1 MVVRVGVR
9 LRLVRPG
16 PPPVRALLP
25 LSQGLL
31 PEVLMMP
38 PLDRAMLPL
47 LLLLPV
53 ALVMLPLVRL
63 PHAGGSRGN
72 SSMRSG
78 G

>member
-1 MVVRVGVR
+1 M
-9 LRLVRPG
+9 L
-16 PPPVRALLP
+16 PPVRLA
-25 LSQGLL
+25 
-31 PEVLMMP
+31 
-38 PLDRAMLPL
+38 RAMLL
-47 LLLLPV
+47 LLSVVTLMLPPVRPIRAMLLLPV